1 MFNNTE
7 GLSRIICTNVLK
19 KYLYLKTAIFANA
32 FIYLKLKYFFMK
44 KMNNLLSALLLFAL
58 LIPSALWSQENV
70 TYQKP
75 PKEILDLANTQR
87 PPTVTMDDKK
97 EYMVFSYRN
106 AYRTLEDLAQDELR
120 LAGLRIN
127 PITSIQTGTT
137 YVTNVTVRKSSE
149 SNEIQVNGLPA
160 EPKISNMS
168 FSPNN
173 KFMAFTH
180 TTSKGVELWVLE
192 VATAQAKKV
201 SNIML
206 NAIIGSPY
214 SWMKDNRSF
223 LVKAIPANRPAVI
236 KEDYTAIKGPAVSVS
251 DGVAAENPT
260 YQDLLKNK
268 IDEANF
274 ITLITS
280 ELRIV
285 DLDGG
290 NKPFKG
296 NGLYIG
302 TSMSPDGSYIMLTT
316 IEEPFSYM
324 VPYSRFPQRS
334 IVYDMTGKLIKEVN
348 STPLTESIPRA
359 QSSTTSGKRSMMW
372 RADKPATLTY
382 VVALDG
388 GDAAKEVE
396 YRDELFQW
404 VAPFDAPAQSMAKTP
419 QRFSRVQWGNDQYAF
434 ITDSWGRTRNTKTYL
449 INPSNPA
456 QKPIVITDRNTQDRY
471 SDPGSIET
479 KENEWGRNIALI
491 DKDNVYLIG
500 AGFTAQG
507 QFPFIDELNLK
518 TLKTTRLYQSTYTD
532 KSETIQSI
540 EDLKA
545 GKVLVMIQS
554 QTDYPN
560 YYIRDIKKKS
570 NNLTQLTSFENPYA
584 IMANVHKEVIKYTR
598 ADGVELS
605 GTLYLPV
612 GYDKAKKEK
621 VPLLIWAYPREY
633 NDPAMA
639 SQSTHN
645 PNTFTTL
652 SYGSFVYWVTRGY
665 AVLDDAAFP
674 IVGFDGKEPNDTFV
688 EQLVASAK
696 AAIDAVDAMGY
707 IDRSRV
713 GVGGHSYGGFMTA
726 HLLTY
731 SDLFACGVARSGAY
745 NRTLTPFGFQN
756 ETRNYWTAREV
767 YTTMSPF
774 LNADKMKHPI
784 LLIHGAADDNTGTFT
799 IQSERYFAALKALG
813 VPARMVLLPM
823 EKHGYAAEENIF
835 HVLWETDQFF
845 EKYLKK

>member
-1 MFNNTE
+1 
-7 GLSRIICTNVLK
+7 
-19 KYLYLKTAIFANA
+19 
-32 FIYLKLKYFFMK
+32 MK
-44 KMNNLLSALLLFAL
+44 KMTNLFSALILFAL
-58 LIPSALWSQENV
+58 LAPSALWGQENI
-70 TYQKP
+70 TFQKP

-87 PPTVTMDDKK
+87 PPSVSMDDKK

-106 AYRTLEDLAQDELR
+106 AYRTLEDLAQTELR

-127 PITSIQTGTT
+127 PITNIPTGTT
-137 YVTNVTVRKSSE
+137 YISNLTVRKATE
-149 SNEIQVNGLPA
+149 SNEVQVRGLPN
-160 EPKISNMS
+160 EPKITNTS
-168 FSPNN
+168 FSPDN
-173 KFMAFTH
+173 KLMAFTH
-180 TTSKGVELWVLE
+180 TTSRGVELWVLE
-192 VATAQAKKV
+192 VATAQARKV
-201 SNIML
+201 SDIML
-206 NAIIGSPY
+206 NAVIGSPY
-214 SWMKDNRSF
+214 SWMKDSRSL
-223 LVKAIPANRPAVI
+223 LVKAVPSNRPAII
-236 KEDYTAIKGPAVSVS
+236 KEDYTSIKGPAVSVS

-274 ITLITS
+274 SILITS
-280 ELRIV
+280 ELRIL
-285 DLDGG
+285 DIDGG
-290 NKPFKG
+290 NKLFKG
-296 NGLYIG
+296 SGLYTG
-302 TSMSPDGSYIMLTT
+302 TSMSPDGNYIMLTT

-324 VPYSRFPQRS
+324 VPSSRFPQRTT
-334 IVYDMTGKLIKEVN
+334 VYDMTGKLIKEVN
-348 STPLTESIPRA
+348 FTPLTESIPRA
-359 QSSTTSGKRSMMW
+359 QSSTTSGKRNMMW
-372 RADKPATLTY
+372 RADKPATLSY

-388 GDAAKEVE
+388 GDGAKDVE

-404 VAPFDAPAQSMAKTP
+404 GAPFDAAPQSMAKTP

-434 ITDSWGRTRNTKTYL
+434 ITDSWSKTRNTKTYL
-449 INPSNPA
+449 FNPSNPA
-456 QKPIVITDRNTQDRY
+456 QKPIVINDRNTQDRY

-479 KENEWGRNIALI
+479 KRNEWGRNVALI

-500 AGFTAQG
+500 AGYTAKG

-518 TLKTTRLYQSTYTD
+518 TLKTTRLYQSAYTD

-554 QTDYPN
+554 QIDYPN
-560 YYIRDIKKKS
+560 YFIRDIKKKT
-570 NNLTQLTSFENPYA
+570 NNLTQLTSFQNPYA
-584 IMANVHKEVIKYTR
+584 VMANVHKEVIKYTR

-612 GYDKAKKEK
+612 GYDKTKKEK

-731 SDLFACGVARSGAY
+731 SDLFVCGVARSGAY

-756 ETRNYWTAREV
+756 ETRNYWTARDV

-845 EKYLKK
+845 EKYLKKK

>member
-1 MFNNTE
+1 MK
-7 GLSRIICTNVLK
+7 RTN
-19 KYLYLKTAIFANA
+19 YLF
-32 FIYLKLKYFFMK
+32 
-44 KMNNLLSALLLFAL
+44 SALLFLALFL
-58 LIPSALWSQENV
+58 SSTLWSQENI
-70 TYQKP
+70 TFQKP
-75 PKEILDLANTQR
+75 PQEILELANAQR

-97 EYMVFSYRN
+97 EYMIFSYRN
-106 AYRTLEDLAQDELR
+106 TYKTLEDLAQEEVR
-120 LAGLRIN
+120 LGGLRIN
-127 PITSIQTGTT
+127 PITSIQTGVT
-137 YVTNVTVRKSSE
+137 YITNLKVRKATENSE
-149 SNEIQVNGLPA
+149 VQVTGLPS
-160 EPKISNMS
+160 EPRISNMS
-168 FSPNN
+168 YSPDN
-173 KFMAFTH
+173 KLMAFTH

-192 VATAQAKKV
+192 VAAAKARKV
-201 SNIML
+201 SDVML
-206 NAIIGSPY
+206 NSIIGSPY
-214 SWMKDNRSF
+214 SWMKDSRSF
-223 LVKAIPANRPAVI
+223 LAKTIPSNRPALI
-236 KEDYTAIKGPAVSVS
+236 KEDYTSIKGPVVSIS

-260 YQDLLKNK
+260 YQDLLKTK
-268 IDEANF
+268 IDEDNF
-274 ITLITS
+274 SNLITS
-280 ELRIV
+280 ELRIL
-285 DLDGG
+285 DIDGG
-290 NKPFKG
+290 NKLFKG
-296 NGLYIG
+296 GALYIG
-302 TSMSPDGSYIMLTT
+302 TSMSPDGNYMMLTT
-316 IEEPFSYM
+316 IEKPFSYM
-324 VPYSRFPQRS
+324 VPYSRFPQRT
-334 IVYDMTGKLIKEVN
+334 IVYDMSGNLVKEI
-348 STPLTESIPRA
+348 SFAPLTESIPRA
-359 QSSTTSGKRSMMW
+359 QSATRPGERNITW
-372 RADKPATLTY
+372 RADKPATLYY
-382 VVALDG
+382 VTALDG
-388 GDAAKEVE
+388 GDPAVEAE

-404 VAPFDAPAQSMAKTP
+404 AAPFNTAPQSMAKIP
-419 QRFSRVQWGNDQYAF
+419 QRFSRVTWGNDQYAF
-434 ITDSWGRTRNTKTYL
+434 ITDSWGRTRNTKLYL
-449 INPSNPA
+449 FNPSNPA
-456 QKPIVITDRNTQDRY
+456 QKLTVINDRNTQDRY
-471 SDPGSIET
+471 SDPGNIQT
-479 KENEWGRNIALI
+479 KENQWGRNVAII

-507 QFPFIDELNLK
+507 QFPFIDEFNLK
-518 TLKTTRLYQSTYTD
+518 TLKAKRIYQSTYTD
-532 KSETIQSI
+532 KREDIQSI

-554 QTDYPN
+554 QTEYPN

-570 NNLTQLTSFENPYA
+570 NNLTQLTSFKNPYA
-584 IMANVHKEVIKYTR
+584 AMANVHKEVVKYTR
-598 ADGVELS
+598 PDGVELS

-612 GYDKAKKEK
+612 GYDMAKKER

-688 EQLVASAK
+688 EQLVANAK
-696 AAIDAVDAMGY
+696 AAIDKIDEMGY

-731 SDLFACGVARSGAY
+731 SDLFVCGVARSGAY

-756 ETRNYWTAREV
+756 ETRNYWAARDV

-774 LNADKMKHPI
+774 LNADKIKEPI

-845 EKYLKK
+845 EKYLKPNRK

>member
-1 MFNNTE
+1 
-7 GLSRIICTNVLK
+7 LRIICTNVLK
-19 KYLYLKTAIFANA
+19 KYLYLEAAIFANA

-58 LIPSALWSQENV
+58 LIPSALWSQENI
-70 TYQKP
+70 TFQKP

-87 PPTVTMDDKK
+87 PPSVSMDQKK

-106 AYRTLEDLAQDELR
+106 PYRTLQDLAQEELR
-120 LAGLRIN
+120 LGGLRIN
-127 PITSIQTGTT
+127 PITTSQTG
-137 YVTNVTVRKSSE
+137 VTFITNLTVRKVSE
-149 SNEIQVNGLPA
+149 ANEVQVNGLPS
-160 EPKISNMS
+160 EPKISNTAY
-168 FSPNN
+168 SPDY
-173 KFMAFTH
+173 KYMAFTN

-192 VATAQAKKV
+192 IATAQAKKI
-201 SNIML
+201 SDIML
-206 NAIIGSPY
+206 NAVIGSPY
-214 SWMKDNRSF
+214 SWMKDSRSF
-223 LVKAIPANRPAVI
+223 LVKTVPSNRPAII
-236 KEDYTAIKGPAVSVS
+236 KEDYTSIKGPTVSVS

-274 ITLITS
+274 TTLIGS
-280 ELRIV
+280 ELRIL
-285 DLDGG
+285 DLNGG
-290 NKPFKG
+290 NKLFKG
-296 NGLYIG
+296 SGLYTG
-302 TSMSPDGSYIMLTT
+302 TSMSPDGNYIMISN

-324 VPYSRFPQRS
+324 VPYGRFPQRT
-334 IVYDMTGKLIKEVN
+334 IVYDMTGKLVKEVN
-348 STPLTESIPRA
+348 FTPLTESVPRA
-359 QSSTTSGKRSMMW
+359 QSSTSSGIRNMMW
-372 RADKPATLTY
+372 RADKPATLSY

-388 GDAAKEVE
+388 GDAAVKVE

-404 VAPFDAPAQSMAKTP
+404 VAPFNTEPQSMAKVP

-434 ITDSWGRTRNTKTYL
+434 ITDSWQQTRNTKTYL
-449 INPSNPA
+449 FNPSNPA
-456 QKPIVITDRNTQDRY
+456 QKHIVINDRNSQDRY
-471 SDPGSIET
+471 SDPGSMET
-479 KENEWGRNIALI
+479 TRNEWGRNVTLI

-500 AGFTAQG
+500 AGYTAQG
-507 QFPFIDELNLK
+507 QFPFIDEFNLK
-518 TLKTTRLYQSTYTD
+518 TLKTTRIYQSSYTD
-532 KSETIQSI
+532 KRESLQSI

-545 GKVLVMIQS
+545 GKVLVMIES

-560 YYIRDIKKKS
+560 YYIREIKKKT
-570 NNLTQLTSFENPYA
+570 NNLTQLTSFKNPYA
-584 IMANVHKEVIKYTR
+584 IMANVHKEVIKYNR
-598 ADGVELS
+598 PDGVELS

-612 GYDKAKKEK
+612 GYDMTKKEK
-621 VPLLIWAYPREY
+621 VPLLIYAYPREY

-645 PNTFTTL
+645 PNAFTTP

-688 EQLVASAK
+688 EQLVANAK

-707 IDRSRV
+707 IDRTRV

-756 ETRNYWTAREV
+756 ERRNYWTARDV

-774 LNADKMKHPI
+774 LNADKIKHPI
-784 LLIHGAADDNTGTFT
+784 LLVHGDADDNTGTFT

-813 VPARMVLLPM
+813 ATARMVLLPM

-835 HVLWETDQFF
+835 HLLWETDQFF
-845 EKYLKK
+845 EKYLKNK